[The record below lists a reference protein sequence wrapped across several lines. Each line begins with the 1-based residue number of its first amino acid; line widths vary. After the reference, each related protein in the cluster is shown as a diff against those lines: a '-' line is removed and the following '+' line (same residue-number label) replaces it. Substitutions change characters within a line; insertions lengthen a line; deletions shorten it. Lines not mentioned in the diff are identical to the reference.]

1 MSYGTEDEKMPTE
14 QQFQGLTFRDSR
26 DYKGENFRAYLRPD
40 TYEPRQSVFGFAT
53 WSDWI
58 DQGRLTPVM
67 LPFSR
72 AVSGTLTKSGRNI
85 TGPDITDAVVSP
97 LPPTEGSYLNGTQIM
112 MYYWIDGMQFNT
124 LYTLIPFN
132 DVSLEMLIDE
142 DLLNLRQQIL
152 VRGTGWL
159 GRQVEKLR
167 QEPDDY
173 KFLVDVRSYANTYGI
188 ANALGVWVQTGRVA
202 EPISV
207 VTGSA
212 VSNRTPGQNVSDKVI
227 AAKINTDFLGLLVS
241 GVGIFTGNP
250 LLIGGGLVLSFIQN
264 RNNNPSYQ
272 TVTVPTVDTTTPL
285 QRFTERIS

>member
-1 MSYGTEDEKMPTE
+1 MPTE

-26 DYKGENFRAYLRPD
+26 DYKGPDFRAYLRPD
-40 TYEPRQSVFGFAT
+40 TYEPRQSVFGFAA
-53 WSDWI
+53 WEDWI

-72 AVSGTLTKSGRNI
+72 AISGRMTQSGRNI
-85 TGPDITDAVVSP
+85 AGADITDAVVSP
-97 LPPTEGSYLNGTQIM
+97 LPPTDGSYLNGTQII
-112 MYYWIDGMQFNT
+112 MYYWIDGVQLNT

-132 DVSLEMLIDE
+132 DVSLEMLIEE

-159 GRQVEKLR
+159 SRQLESLK

-173 KFLVDVRSYANTYGI
+173 KFLVNVRSYANTYGI

-207 VTGSA
+207 VTGLS
-212 VSNRTPGQNVSDKVI
+212 VSNRIPTGDSANTASVPAEKM
-227 AAKINTDFLGLLVS
+227 NTDFLGLIVS

-264 RNNNPSYQ
+264 RNSNPSYQ
-272 TVTVPTVDTTTPL
+272 TVAMPTVDTTTPL
-285 QRFTERIS
+285 QRFTGDIS

>member
-1 MSYGTEDEKMPTE
+1 
-14 QQFQGLTFRDSR
+14 
-26 DYKGENFRAYLRPD
+26 
-40 TYEPRQSVFGFAT
+40 
-53 WSDWI
+53 
-58 DQGRLTPVM
+58 
-67 LPFSR
+67 
-72 AVSGTLTKSGRNI
+72 
-85 TGPDITDAVVSP
+85 
-97 LPPTEGSYLNGTQIM
+97 

-159 GRQVEKLR
+159 GRQVDKLR

-207 VTGSA
+207 VTGAS
-212 VSNRTPGQNVSDKVI
+212 VSNRTPTGDSANTDSGT
-227 AAKINTDFLGLLVS
+227 AAKMNTDFLGLLVS

-264 RNNNPSYQ
+264 RSNDSSYQ
-272 TVTVPTVDTTTPL
+272 TVAVPTVDTTTPL
-285 QRFTERIS
+285 QRFTGRIS